1 MIHLEDY
8 IKILQ
13 EKLKE
18 HGNIEVAICEEGN
31 YSSGQFAE
39 LYDDPA
45 VEEFKF
51 YIPWVLPDGTLTP
64 GSEVRKVLVIGMS
77 NQWC

>member
-8 IKILQ
+8 IKTLQ
-13 EKLKE
+13 KKFEE

-31 YSSGQFAE
+31 YSAGQFAE
-39 LYDDPA
+39 IYDDPT

-51 YIPWVLPDGTLTP
+51 GTGELSDTYLTN
-64 GSEVRKVLVIGMS
+64 GTDKRKVLIIGMS